1 MKKIVICVTPN
12 EDTYKAL
19 SNVEKHLDLS
29 NASVTLLHSWNVQAY
44 PLEDN
49 HVAAFYPNKEQAV
62 EISKKM
68 EEELGAQSKRFNT
81 VKPENFHV
89 KIVSSGTPKRTAVDF
104 LKEHQADLV
113 VVITPSKDSIKDFF
127 HSSFT
132 NHLAGHAPC
141 DLFMIRQK

>member
-12 EDTYKAL
+12 EESYKAL
-19 SNVEKHLDLS
+19 ADVEKHLDLS

-49 HVAAFYPNKEQAV
+49 HVAAFYPNQEQAV
-62 EISKKM
+62 EISNRM
-68 EEELGAQSKRFNT
+68 QEELSVQGKRFKA
-81 VKPENFHV
+81 VRPENFHV
-89 KIVSSGTPKRTAVDF
+89 KIVSSGTPKRAAVSF
-104 LKEHQADLV
+104 LKEHHADLA
-113 VVITPSKDSIKDFF
+113 VVITPPKESIKDFF

-132 NHLAGHAPC
+132 SYLAGHAPC